1 MKTYLRLAV
10 LAGFVAGC
18 SSAPVRSPEQRR
30 ELAKAAIMNWYTF
43 SQVSALK
50 LIDEYGPPDRIESSQ
65 LVWINKG
72 PWEMTAVWNAEPTD
86 GSNLG
91 PENLEQTIAYRT
103 TTDQRVALS
112 AFNDKIKANAAGT
125 ELSARYSSEELN
137 FLALNLADQ
146 VVKGMRD
153 PADAQRFFDLTLK
166 LGAAGR
172 TSLYMQGLL
181 FDGRTP

>member
-18 SSAPVRSPEQRR
+18 SSAPLRSPEQRR

-50 LIDEYGPPDRIESSQ
+50 LIAEYGPPDRIESSQ
-65 LVWINKG
+65 LVWINQG
-72 PWEMTAVWNAEPTD
+72 PWEITSVWDTQPNDDTT
-86 GSNLG
+86 LG
-91 PENLEQTIAYRT
+91 PENLEQTVAYPVT
-103 TTDQRVALS
+103 TEQREKLQ
-112 AFNDKIKANAAGT
+112 AFSDKIHVNGAGT
-125 ELSARYSSEELN
+125 EMSSRYSSEELN

-153 PADAQRFFDLTLK
+153 PADARGFFDLTLQ

-172 TSLYMQGLL
+172 TSTYTQGLL
-181 FDGRTP
+181 FDGKTP